1 MHIFLYFTNAKNL
14 AHTCVLKLIYLKTGF
29 VSSILQTGVMR
40 LRFYLLI
47 FFFVNFIK
55 REILIEKGYALF
67 FKYLSLL
74 FKKLIFKKSL
84 KNITNCKKVSI
95 E

>member
-1 MHIFLYFTNAKNL
+1 MCVKTYLSKDGFCIFNTSNGSNATTFLFIN
-14 AHTCVLKLIYLKTGF
+14 I
-29 VSSILQTGVMR
+29 
-40 LRFYLLI
+40 
-47 FFFVNFIK
+47 FFVNFIK